1 MDAND
6 PIWTE
11 LRGRYRPERP
21 LGAGGMAE
29 VWLVHDERHGRLVA
43 LKLLGEHLASAMGQD
58 RFKREIALLARLQ
71 HPNVLSLIDS
81 GENAGRMWYVTPFIE
96 GESLR
101 DLLDREGKLDIT
113 EALRL
118 GGELLD
124 ALGYAHR
131 SGVVHR
137 DIKPENVLL
146 SQGHALLA
154 DFGIAREEGK
164 DRLTATGLSVGT
176 PSYMSPEQ
184 VAGEGAEA
192 PSDLYSMGCVLF
204 ECLTGQPPFT
214 GPDSRAVMAQHVM
227 DPVPSLRARRP
238 NVPEGVE
245 RVVLR
250 ALEKDPK
257 DRWPDAAAFARALS
271 EPTASKANLVPSG
284 IRPARPRARARRR
297 LLVAAGVIVAIAVAA
312 GGVTLWRSRG
322 GLAMGPKVTLRQV
335 TFRGDVCGPVISP
348 NGQYVAFVAAR
359 QTWLL
364 DLERGRSWSVGDT
377 IEGGDCHWAYWR
389 ADNSGFLYVNR
400 DSIWLATASGG
411 KASVLG
417 PRSLWDSL
425 TSVQR
430 LEGRS
435 GRVVDVTD
443 TGVTVRDPGQL
454 PRQVPVAGFQR
465 YLGAE
470 MSPDGSRALAGILR
484 NDSTYGYALVDLD
497 SGRVSVLDSADVAAW
512 NVRMYADGTA
522 LLGIQYP
529 HGGLL
534 RIDVDARRLRV
545 TGRRTLLLPGLDQRF
560 EQHYSL
566 ASGRNR
572 IALYGSGAAF
582 RAVVGQLPPADA
594 RARFSFRLVAPGSL
608 MPQSGSLSPAG
619 DRLFFTAT
627 VDSVAGLFEM
637 TLPGGEPRR
646 VAQLPGTDAT
656 ALRLSPDGS
665 TAIVATRQGF
675 DKWHA
680 TLVEVR
686 SGTWRNLAGW
696 NPQEYRGEPIF
707 DWDPTG
713 RAVYAHEIA
722 DRHYR
727 IIRLNA
733 LTGTAD
739 TLRPDTTSFLSCP
752 AASPDGKWL
761 AVRSQAPQEPAVR
774 MISLAGDSEHLVPL
788 VRDQGDPCPIGWL
801 NARELAVFES
811 PDRSDDS
818 TEVWLYDQGGRRK
831 LLGRLPPNCQL
842 PALTPSRDAVVCIVE
857 SGTGDIWIADDFDPY
872 FRPPAA
878 PKRP

>member
-1 MDAND
+1 MDTND
-6 PIWTE
+6 PLWTA

-118 GGELLD
+118 GSELLD
-124 ALGYAHR
+124 ALGYSHR

-184 VAGEGAEA
+184 VAGEQADA
-192 PSDLYSMGCVLF
+192 SSDLYSMGCVLF
-204 ECLTGQPPFT
+204 ECLTGQPPFV
-214 GPDSRAVMAQHVM
+214 GPDARAVMAQHVM

-271 EPTASKANLVPSG
+271 EPATSKTDLVASG
-284 IRPARPRARARRR
+284 IRPSRPRARRRV
-297 LLVAAGVIVAIAVAA
+297 LVAAGVIVAIAVAA
-312 GGVTLWRSRG
+312 GAVTLWRSRG
-322 GLAMGPKVTLRQV
+322 GLAMGPKVALRQV
-335 TFRGDVCGPVISP
+335 TFRGDVCSSVISP
-348 NGQYVAFVAAR
+348 NGQYVAFFAAH
-359 QTWLL
+359 QHWLL
-364 DLERGRSWSVGDT
+364 DIERGRSWPVSDT
-377 IEGGDCHWAYWR
+377 IQDGDCHGGGWR
-389 ADNSGFLYVNR
+389 ADNSGFLYVDR
-400 DSIWLATASGG
+400 DSIWLATTGGG

-417 PRSLWDSL
+417 PRSLRDSL
-425 TSVQR
+425 TRVER
-430 LEGRS
+430 LAS

-443 TGVTVRDPGQL
+443 TGVTVRDPGRP
-454 PRQVPVAGFQR
+454 PRMLPVAGFRR
-465 YLGAE
+465 YEWVLSAGR
-470 MSPDGSRALAGILR
+470 SRALARILR

-497 SGRVSVLDSADVAAW
+497 SGRVNILDSADVAAW
-512 NVRMYADGTA
+512 NVWMYADGAA

-534 RIDVDARRLRV
+534 RIDLDARRLRV
-545 TGRRTLLLPGLDQRF
+545 TGRRTLLLSGLDQRF
-560 EQHYSL
+560 EQHYTL

-582 RAVVGQLPPADA
+582 RAVVGQLPSVEA
-594 RARFSFRLVAPGSL
+594 RVRFSFRLVAPGSL
-608 MPQSGSLSPAG
+608 MPQAASLSPAG
-619 DRLFFTAT
+619 DRLFFVAT

-637 TLPGGEPRR
+637 TLPGGEPQR
-646 VAQLPGTDAT
+646 VARLPGTEAT

-713 RAVYAHEIA
+713 RAVYAHDIA
-722 DRHYR
+722 NRRYR

-774 MISLAGDSEHLVPL
+774 IISLAGDSEHLVPL
-788 VRDQGDPCPIGWL
+788 VRNQGDPCPIGWL
-801 NARELAVFES
+801 NARQLAVQEQ
-811 PDRSDDS
+811 PSDQDS
-818 TEVWLYDQGGRRK
+818 TEIWLYDQGGRRE
-831 LLGRLPPNCQL
+831 LLGRLPPACQS
-842 PALTPSRDAVVCIVE
+842 PRLTPGRDAVVCIAQ
-857 SGTGDIWIADDFDPY
+857 SSTGDVWIADDFDPY
-872 FRPPAA
+872 FRPPPT

>member
-1 MDAND
+1 VDADD
-6 PIWTE
+6 PLWTE
-11 LRGRYRPERP
+11 LQGRYRPERP

-118 GGELLD
+118 GSELLD

-184 VAGEGAEA
+184 VAGEQADA
-192 PSDLYSMGCVLF
+192 SSDLYSMGCVLF
-204 ECLTGQPPFT
+204 ECLTGQPPFV
-214 GPDSRAVMAQHVM
+214 GPDARAVMAQHVM

-238 NVPEGVE
+238 TVPEGVE

-271 EPTASKANLVPSG
+271 EPTTSKANLVPSG

-322 GLAMGPKVTLRQV
+322 KIAVGPKVTLRQV
-335 TFRGDVCGPVISP
+335 TFRGDVCSSVISP
-348 NGQYVAFVAAR
+348 NGQHVAFFAAH
-359 QTWLL
+359 QHWLL
-364 DLERGRSWSVGDT
+364 DIERGRSWPVSDT
-377 IEGGDCHWAYWR
+377 IQGGDCHWAYWR
-389 ADNSGFLYVNR
+389 ADNSGFLYVDR
-400 DSIWLATASGG
+400 DSIWLAITSGG

-417 PRSLWDSL
+417 PRSRWE
-425 TSVQR
+425 VER
-430 LEGRS
+430 LKGAS
-435 GRVVDVTD
+435 GRALDVTD
-443 TGVTVRDPGQL
+443 TGVTVRDPGRP
-454 PRQVPVAGFQR
+454 PRMLPVAGFRR
-465 YLGAE
+465 YLWAV
-470 MSPDGSRALAGILR
+470 MSQDGSRALASILR
-484 NDSTYGYALVDLD
+484 NDSTHGYALVDLN
-497 SGRVSVLDSADVAAW
+497 SGRVSVLDSADVDAA
-512 NVRMYADGTA
+512 NVRMYPDGAA
-522 LLGIQYP
+522 LLAIPYS

-545 TGRRTLLLPGLDQRF
+545 TRRRTLLLPGLDRRF
-560 EQHYSL
+560 EQNYTL

-582 RAVVGQLPPADA
+582 RAVVGQLPSADA

-608 MPQSGSLSPAG
+608 MPQSVSLSPAG
-619 DRLFFTAT
+619 DRLFFTAI

-646 VAQLPGTDAT
+646 VALLPGTEAT
-656 ALRLSPDGS
+656 ALRLSSDGS
-665 TAIVATRQGF
+665 TAIVATRQGWG
-675 DKWHA
+675 DNWHA
-680 TLVEVR
+680 TLVDVR
-686 SGTWRNLAGW
+686 SGRVRNLAGW

-713 RAVYAHEIA
+713 RAVYADEVA

-733 LTGTAD
+733 LTGTVD
-739 TLRPDTTSFLSCP
+739 TVRPDTTSFLSCP

-761 AVRSQAPQEPAVR
+761 AVRSQAGQDGAVR
-774 MISLAGDSEHLVPL
+774 IISLAGDSEHLVPL
-788 VRDQGDPCPIGWL
+788 VRNQGYPCPIGWL
-801 NARELAVFES
+801 NARQLAVLEQ
-811 PDRSDDS
+811 RQDDS
-818 TEVWLYDQGGRRK
+818 SEIWLYDQGGRRK
-831 LLGRLPPNCQL
+831 LLGRLPPVCNL

-857 SGTGDIWIADDFDPY
+857 SGTGDVWIADDFDPY
-872 FRPPAA
+872 FRPPPT